1 MEEKTVVFQVLSDH
15 AAAVD
20 VIAGK
25 AAGQQLILSAGTFVI
40 GRDSDADLNL
50 ADDAGVSRVHA
61 KIVADG
67 VRYRLVDNES
77 RNGTLLNGQPI
88 ATVLLTDG
96 DTVTIGECVLMFR
109 QPSTRGAAG
118 AGRLGVMP
126 GHTRTPTHLPVSN
139 VQPALPVPMPLSAA
153 PTSRLSPALVA
164 GVAAV
169 TTFAVV
175 GLIVVIVTLVPTTTT
190 TTTTT
195 TTPTTTPVIPVPPPP
210 PVVPPPPAE
219 PTFAPATAESKA
231 EAVRV
236 GERGGRVQSLPFK
249 VGDAIAKNA
258 VIAVIVG
265 DVGNAADI
273 ATRRESISALS
284 EIADGNER
292 AAQQLETEKTELAAL
307 LAKAPTFKVTSPV
320 AGTLTELFVKMRET
334 VRSAQMIAR
343 VSSDET
349 TVRARVGAEVAAA
362 LGIGAACDLQL
373 GGGTSAPGSLR
384 EKADRGNGEIEL
396 VISAGA
402 VVGVTGAR
410 CR

>member
-1 MEEKTVVFQVLSDH
+1 M
-15 AAAVD
+15 
-20 VIAGK
+20 
-25 AAGQQLILSAGTFVI
+25 
-40 GRDSDADLNL
+40 
-50 ADDAGVSRVHA
+50 
-61 KIVADG
+61 
-67 VRYRLVDNES
+67 
-77 RNGTLLNGQPI
+77 
-88 ATVLLTDG
+88 
-96 DTVTIGECVLMFR
+96 
-109 QPSTRGAAG
+109 
-118 AGRLGVMP
+118 
-126 GHTRTPTHLPVSN
+126 
-139 VQPALPVPMPLSAA
+139 
-153 PTSRLSPALVA
+153 
-164 GVAAV
+164 
-169 TTFAVV
+169 
-175 GLIVVIVTLVPTTTT
+175 
-190 TTTTT
+190 
-195 TTPTTTPVIPVPPPP
+195 
-210 PVVPPPPAE
+210 
-219 PTFAPATAESKA
+219 
-231 EAVRV
+231 
-236 GERGGRVQSLPFK
+236 QSLPFK